1 MKPGDL
7 VRISGEGLSFTMWDD
22 PYPFSDDWYEEDLV
36 DKFYGGE
43 LGIVVRVEDVQHRYM
58 KRASGIYVKYV
69 KMMNPRGR
77 IGWVIGSNLEVVGED
92 G

>member
-7 VRISGEGLSFTMWDD
+7 VRISGDGLSFQMWDD
-22 PYPFSDDWYEEDLV
+22 PYPFSDDMPFGV

-43 LGIVVRVEDVQHRYM
+43 LGIVVRVEDVPHRYM
-58 KRASGIYVKYV
+58 KRAGGIYV

-77 IGWVIGSNLEVVGED
+77 IGWIIGSNLEVVGED